1 MQSLFQASI
10 INTFSGIAS
19 MAAGF
24 GSTVLVARLLGAEGT
39 GLTAFALWLVFSA
52 YALADRGIPA
62 TVLRYVG
69 QRNGKENTEQDL
81 VRQLYPKFIWPV
93 LLLTVAF
100 AAYSFWHSDNPVDGS
115 TGFWLVTSLLFV
127 TYCHSQLA
135 IAADHGRG
143 DYVGP
148 ATKVVIGCLLQ
159 LPVIAVGAYYFGAA
173 GAMAGHFARHVPQ
186 SLAIVRHLKHG
197 SSLDTPVNKQIIRY
211 SRNSWISSTLTVL
224 VRTRVEFIFIGVF
237 FSLTE
242 VGYFAAAITFSSL
255 IFQLALAMTAGLSAR
270 FARLR
275 EAGELERM
283 GNTYQRALRWM
294 ALLLFPVSFGGA
306 AVIQEIL
313 PMVGDEFRPAVAT
326 ASVLIA
332 LAFAQC
338 LVSLPLSM
346 MLAHERDKTV
356 MIMNA
361 VSAAVLLVLN
371 LAIIPSFSGFGAA
384 WVKSIVAFA
393 GFSWALWYCQTRLG
407 LVPGIRS
414 LFGLAASAGTCAG
427 VAWLVLVEVQGLPGL
442 LSAIAAGALIYLLG
456 IRLTGA
462 MLPDDVDSLRT
473 TLRKILPAAM
483 VKPAIWIVS
492 QLAVRRV

>member
-39 GLTAFALWLVFSA
+39 GLTAFALWLVFFSLCPCRPRHPRNSLALCGSKKRKGEHRTGSCSA
-52 YALADRGIPA
+52 ALPKVYMAGSASDGRLRGIFLLAQRQPCGRFHR
-62 TVLRYVG
+62 VLAG
-69 QRNGKENTEQDL
+69 H
-81 VRQLYPKFIWPV
+81 V
-93 LLLTVAF
+93 LAF
-100 AAYSFWHSDNPVDGS
+100 
-115 TGFWLVTSLLFV
+115 FV

-294 ALLLFPVSFGGA
+294 ALLLFFQSP
-306 AVIQEIL
+306 
-313 PMVGDEFRPAVAT
+313 
-326 ASVLIA
+326 
-332 LAFAQC
+332 LAGQ
-338 LVSLPLSM
+338 
-346 MLAHERDKTV
+346 R
-356 MIMNA
+356 
-361 VSAAVLLVLN
+361 
-371 LAIIPSFSGFGAA
+371 
-384 WVKSIVAFA
+384 
-393 GFSWALWYCQTRLG
+393 
-407 LVPGIRS
+407 
-414 LFGLAASAGTCAG
+414 
-427 VAWLVLVEVQGLPGL
+427 
-442 LSAIAAGALIYLLG
+442 
-456 IRLTGA
+456 
-462 MLPDDVDSLRT
+462 
-473 TLRKILPAAM
+473 
-483 VKPAIWIVS
+483 
-492 QLAVRRV
+492 